1 MGKSSTGLL
10 AGLLLALA
18 IIVGGWTGFLV
29 AVVLGLVGLVVGAQL
44 SGDVDVPT
52 LFRGRG

>member
-10 AGLLLALA
+10 AGLLLAIA

-29 AVVLGLVGLVVGAQL
+29 AVVLGLVGLVIGAQL

>member
-1 MGKSSTGLL
+1 MSKSTTGLL
-10 AGLLLALA
+10 AGLLLAIAA
-18 IIVGGWTGFLV
+18 IIGGWTGFLL

-44 SGDVDVPT
+44 SGDVDVPG

>member
-10 AGLLLALA
+10 AGLLLAIA
-18 IIVGGWTGFLV
+18 IIVGGWTGLLV